1 MKSLNYMKSI
11 GQSSICRSHQTQKRI
26 FDFTFALIGVI
37 VFTPI
42 IILLIPLATI
52 STGAPGVFRQR
63 RIGRYGKPF
72 YLYKLRTMR
81 NREGTTVTTSN
92 DTRVT
97 RLGRWLRKGKLDE
110 LPRLF
115 NVLFGEMSFVG
126 PRPDVAGFADK
137 LTGKDLAILD
147 LRPGIT
153 GPATIKYKNEEEI
166 LGLKDDPEEY
176 NRSVIW
182 PDKVQINLNYIE
194 NWSIWNDLVLLFATV
209 GLVRTP
215 ALFCDQYSEK
225 ERQNIDD

>member
-1 MKSLNYMKSI
+1 
-11 GQSSICRSHQTQKRI
+11 
-26 FDFTFALIGVI
+26 
-37 VFTPI
+37 
-42 IILLIPLATI
+42 
-52 STGAPGVFRQR
+52 
-63 RIGRYGKPF
+63 
-72 YLYKLRTMR
+72 MR

-110 LPRLF
+110 LPQLF